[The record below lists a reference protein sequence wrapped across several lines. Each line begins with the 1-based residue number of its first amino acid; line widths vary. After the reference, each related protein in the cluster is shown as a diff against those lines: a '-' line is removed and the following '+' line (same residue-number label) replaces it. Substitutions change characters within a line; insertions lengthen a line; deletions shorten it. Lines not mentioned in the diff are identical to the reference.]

1 MIWHAGT
8 IGAVSDKRKRE
19 SYGPGQKSALRRIGN
34 YVDAVVEGN
43 HPAAFKGV
51 DAYKKASEQH
61 VKVRV
66 YMGICK
72 SCQLVQ
78 TTLTHIFAPLIIE
91 HSP

>member
-1 MIWHAGT
+1 MIWYAGT

-66 YMGICK
+66 MGICK
-72 SCQLVQ
+72 SCQLIQ
-78 TTLTHIFAPLIIE
+78 TKLIHIFAHLISE